1 MTAHRRTR
9 PLKIKIVEKDIKQ
22 KIAQVPS
29 ALREF
34 RNEKLRTFQSKIHF
48 YSDLNVNRPKCKF
61 KILPQVQNFRTHV
74 SFSAHP
80 SV

>member
-1 MTAHRRTR
+1 MTGQRRTR

-34 RNEKLRTFQSKIHF
+34 RKEKIRTFQYKIGT
-48 YSDLNVNRPKCKF
+48 LLV
-61 KILPQVQNFRTHV
+61 T
-74 SFSAHP
+74 
-80 SV
+80 